1 MADHG
6 RFYFDPDGLYFNGSG
21 GGGGGAYGIILKDRC
36 LLSPNFV
43 AAVLNSKIS
52 DFIIS
57 EISSVFRGGYYAYNR
72 QYIERIPIPQ
82 VDFNTP
88 SEKREDL
95 VAEAQA
101 RVDQA
106 IQALA
111 SSGVV
116 GSDAPMDQAVLAQVA
131 APALTFVEERL
142 SAEPKP
148 GGETAG
154 PQADVVHDLLAHL
167 AERMI
172 EMHEQKQ
179 ERVESFWLDLEGVTD
194 AGTFEELR
202 EHGKWGRSLWRASED
217 CRPFVG
223 EESRSTRHLDESLGW
238 NEDCFK
244 VFVKALAGRVSNLSD
259 VVGVY
264 RRHHPPYRQLVQRI
278 EATDRLI
285 DQIVYRLYGL
295 TEEEIAV
302 VEGSE
307 Q

>member
-1 MADHG
+1 LLTHVYQNSPFGQPG
-6 RFYFDPDGLYFNGSG
+6 RTQAQLR
-21 GGGGGAYGIILKDRC
+21 I
-36 LLSPNFV
+36 
-43 AAVLNSKIS
+43 
-52 DFIIS
+52 DFIYRLP
-57 EISSVFRGGYYAYNR
+57 FRR
-72 QYIERIPIPQ
+72 IEFTTLTDQ
-82 VDFNTP
+82 
-88 SEKREDL
+88 RESL
-95 VAEAQA
+95 VEEVKDKAE
-101 RVDQA
+101 QA
-106 IQALA
+106 IQSLA
-111 SSGVV
+111 NSGLV
-116 GSDAPMDQAVLAQVA
+116 GSDAPMDQAVLAQAA
-131 APALTFVEERL
+131 APALSFVEERL
-142 SAEPKP
+142 SAEP
-148 GGETAG
+148 E
-154 PQADVVHDLLAHL
+154 QADVVHDLLAHL

-238 NEDCFK
+238 NEDCFN

-278 EATDRLI
+278 AATDRLI
-285 DQIVYRLYGL
+285 DQIVYWLYGL